1 MYTFFDNYSEETE
14 FLSFLKRG
22 MVYDTQLRTDYSL
35 RHYEVLQKLAKD
47 PKVSSKLKSLIES
60 HSKNGIPQWE
70 DFWQDKY
77 FPPIC
82 TIMVYDGFRPAAQLL
97 ALAGFESKL

>member
-1 MYTFFDNYSEETE
+1 MYTFFDSYSEEVE

-22 MVYDTQLRTDYSL
+22 MVYATQLQTNYTL
-35 RHYEVLQKLAKD
+35 RYDDALKQLAKD
-47 PKVSSKLKSLIES
+47 PKVSPKLKSIIES
-60 HSKNGIPQWE
+60 HSKDGIPKWE
-70 DFWQDKY
+70 DFWQDEY

-82 TIMVYDGFRPAAQLL
+82 IIMIDNGFEQASQLL